1 MKRLTNLSWPL
12 AMHTKRIIRISLATF
27 LVLCIGIV
35 FLAQMQASDMVTH
48 PVGKRALP
56 SATPA
61 DVGIDFENVQ
71 VRSSDGLDLDGWYIP
86 SSNGALIIMQHGYK
100 YHRGGFMDE
109 IPMFAQAGY
118 GMLVSTVRAHENN
131 PGEKITF
138 GVEEMKDLDAWVQF
152 ALELPGINTDK
163 IGMLGDS
170 MGGSMVTQYASQHDT
185 IKAVVAHSAFS
196 SLKDTIATSVTHY
209 TGLPAFP
216 FAPLIQFWAEIDL
229 DIDTDAVDAKQWI
242 GNISPR
248 PVFIIN
254 SLDDEVISPDSGELL
269 FAAAQEPKQL
279 WQEYGV
285 DHAEFDEAFP
295 EQYAEKVIGFFDRY
309 FFSEN

>member
-1 MKRLTNLSWPL
+1 
-12 AMHTKRIIRISLATF
+12 
-27 LVLCIGIV
+27 
-35 FLAQMQASDMVTH
+35 
-48 PVGKRALP
+48 
-56 SATPA
+56 
-61 DVGIDFENVQ
+61 
-71 VRSSDGLDLDGWYIP
+71 
-86 SSNGALIIMQHGYK
+86 
-100 YHRGGFMDE
+100 
-109 IPMFAQAGY
+109 
-118 GMLVSTVRAHENN
+118 
-131 PGEKITF
+131 
-138 GVEEMKDLDAWVQF
+138 
-152 ALELPGINTDK
+152 
-163 IGMLGDS
+163 
-170 MGGSMVTQYASQHDT
+170 MVTQYASQHDT